1 MEHKMHGLLIFVSHH
16 IPYLYPAYKVSLQ
29 TGRLKA
35 KDRVLGM
42 RGEQHIFVFGSQ
54 ANVTS
59 EVRVEGFLH
68 HYNNNL
74 S

>member
-1 MEHKMHGLLIFVSHH
+1 MERKMHSLLIFESHQ
-16 IPYLYPAYKVSLQ
+16 ISYLYPAYKVSLQ

-35 KDRVLGM
+35 KGRVSGT

-59 EVRVEGFLH
+59 EFRV
-68 HYNNNL
+68 
-74 S
+74 